1 MDTKAQKKRRS
12 APVGRRNELTRS
24 EGKLRTRQA
33 LIEAALSL
41 MAGNR
46 SFTGLSLREVTRRAR
61 IVPNAFYRHFRNLD
75 ALGRAILDEGGL
87 TLRRLLRQVRE
98 AGLPDREVVR
108 RSVEVYVR
116 YVLKNRANFLFV
128 VRERAGGSAI
138 FREAIR
144 REISH
149 FASEMAADFADFG
162 FFPHLSRISQLMTA
176 QIVVEMMLAAAVD
189 ILDLPPGRDDLEA
202 ELVERLKRHLI
213 VVLLGTRA
221 WRDPK

>member
-1 MDTKAQKKRRS
+1 VGTTPHRKRRS
-12 APVGRRNELTRS
+12 APVGRGKELTRS
-24 EGKLRTRQA
+24 AGKLRTRQA
-33 LIEAALSL
+33 LLEAALSL
-41 MAGNR
+41 MADNR
-46 SFTGLSLREVTRRAR
+46 SFTSLSLREVTRRAR
-61 IVPNAFYRHFRNLD
+61 MVPNAFYRHFPNLE
-75 ALGRAILDEGGL
+75 ALGLAILDEGGL

-116 YVLKNRANFLFV
+116 YVLANRATYLFV

-138 FREAIR
+138 IREAIR

-149 FASEMAADFADFG
+149 FASEMAADFADFRV
-162 FFPHLSRISQLMTA
+162 FPHLSPISQLMIA
-176 QIVVEMMLAAAVD
+176 QIVVEMMLAAAAD

-202 ELVERLKRHLI
+202 ELIERLKRHLI

-221 WRDPK
+221 WRDLK